1 MMFLEAEIGTK
12 RMSGTPT
19 PATREILAIIHVC
32 NEVAEQREKPQVV
45 FWTGLSQVPAT
56 VPIAKE
62 KHLNAHS
69 EHFQFQGSFITVA
82 QGSRHTRMHQEA
94 I

>member
-1 MMFLEAEIGTK
+1 MMFLEAEIGTE
-12 RMSGTPT
+12 RMSETPI
-19 PATREILAIIHVC
+19 PATGEILTIIHVC
-32 NEVAEQREKPQVV
+32 NEVAGKREKPQVA

-82 QGSRHTRMHQEA
+82 QGSRHTGMHQEA

>member
-1 MMFLEAEIGTK
+1 MFLEAEIGTK

-32 NEVAEQREKPQVV
+32 NEVAEQREKPQVA

-82 QGSRHTRMHQEA
+82 QGSRHTGMHQEA

>member
-1 MMFLEAEIGTK
+1 MFLEAEIGTK
-12 RMSGTPT
+12 RMSETPI
-19 PATREILAIIHVC
+19 PATRELLTIC
-32 NEVAEQREKPQVV
+32 NEVAGQREKPQVA

-69 EHFQFQGSFITVA
+69 ERFQFQGSFIRVA
-82 QGSRHTRMHQEA
+82 QGSRHTGMHQEA